1 MRIILDIATEQDKKE
16 VLNRLID
23 HYSGEIATAVC
34 IDETNTAQ
42 FHNDTSKNKLT
53 DEQIQAFSDFCD
65 ATD

>member
-1 MRIILDIATEQDKKE
+1 MRIILDIATTQDKKE

-34 IDETNTAQ
+34 IDTTNKAQ

-53 DEQIQAFSDFCD
+53 DEQIQAFSDYMSN
-65 ATD
+65 